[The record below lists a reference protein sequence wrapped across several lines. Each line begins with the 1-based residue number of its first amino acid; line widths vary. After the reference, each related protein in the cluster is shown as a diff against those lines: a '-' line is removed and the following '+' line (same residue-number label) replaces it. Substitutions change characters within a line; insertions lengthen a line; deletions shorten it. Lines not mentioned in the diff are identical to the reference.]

1 MKGFAALTSVLII
14 AAVSL
19 AVVVSASVPVF
30 YARIDLL
37 ESEWK
42 AQSALS
48 AQSCA
53 DIVNL
58 RRVIDP
64 AYSGGDEMEVGGAR
78 CAVSTIVKKG
88 STIIFTVQSEYHGSV
103 TVLEF

>member
-14 AAVSL
+14 AAVL
-19 AVVVSASVPVF
+19 LVVVVSTSVPVF
-30 YARIDLL
+30 YARMDLL
-37 ESEWK
+37 ESEWE

-53 DIVNL
+53 DLVNL
-58 RRVIDP
+58 RRVIDH
-64 AYSGGDEMEVGGAR
+64 AYSGGDEIEVGEAR
-78 CAVSTIVKKG
+78 CAVSTIVQKG
-88 STIIFTVQSEYHGSV
+88 NTIIFTVQSEYHGSV